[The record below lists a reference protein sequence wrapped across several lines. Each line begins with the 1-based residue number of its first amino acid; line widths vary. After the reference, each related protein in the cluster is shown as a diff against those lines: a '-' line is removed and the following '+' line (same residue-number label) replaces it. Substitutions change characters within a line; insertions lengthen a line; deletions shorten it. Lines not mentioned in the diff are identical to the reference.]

1 MKHAPL
7 LFMGLLLGAG
17 LMAAPPR
24 HSLLSAPDRTPIE
37 PQVPA
42 QDRHQPNRVFLE
54 KADSLI
60 VNPFEPD
67 VQILVGG
74 VTFRRGDMFMYCD
87 SARFYT
93 SPELPA
99 DSMEA
104 FGNIRM
110 EQGDTLFLYGDEM
123 EYSGTE
129 QRATVYGI
137 GRDVRLINRD
147 VTLTSPVINYSMS
160 MNLGYYDQGGT
171 LTDPQNTLSSFEGE
185 YAPPTKEANFYRRVR
200 LTGTNDKGDTV
211 NVLTDTLLY
220 NTNTRIAELP
230 VFSRIIGEKGDII
243 TTNGLFDTANNTATL
258 LDRSLVHTN
267 EGNTLTGDSI
277 VFDRETGIGEA
288 FGSMVLTD
296 SARSLRLEG
305 DYGYFNQQI
314 DSAYATGHARALEF
328 SKPDTLYLHGR
339 EIRTFQTPDSL
350 RLMVA
355 NPEVR
360 FWRVDLQ
367 GVCDSMTF
375 VQQDSML
382 HMNGDPVLWN
392 ENRQIF
398 GNTIKIHLNDS
409 TVDRAELPDFAFV
422 AEAIED
428 EFYNQMSGK
437 SMIAKFEQGEL
448 RELYLNG
455 SVQAIM
461 LPEEND
467 STFNKLVSIES
478 SYLEAFFAGRDIER
492 ARLWPETTG
501 TVTPLYLVRKSQLY
515 LPKFR
520 WEDALRPTGPDDIYP
535 RSEQSRNADIE
546 NEVVIKEEEEEE
558 SQPAT
563 ETETE
568 AEE

>member
-1 MKHAPL
+1 MNRHAPL
-7 LFMGLLLGAG
+7 LLVGLLAVG
-17 LMAAPPR
+17 LFAASPR
-24 HSLLSAPDRTPIE
+24 QSLLSSPDNTPIL
-37 PQVPA
+37 PQVPE

-54 KADSLI
+54 HADSLR
-60 VNPFEPD
+60 VTPDEPD
-67 VQILVGG
+67 VQILVGT

-93 SPELPA
+93 SPDLPA

-123 EYSGTE
+123 EYSGSQE
-129 QRATVYGI
+129 LVTVYGI

-147 VTLTSPVINYSMS
+147 VTLEAPVLNYSMAI
-160 MNLGYYDQGGT
+160 NLGYYDQGGK
-171 LTDPQNTLSSFEGE
+171 LTDPQNTLTSFEGE
-185 YAPPTKEANFYRRVR
+185 YAPPTKEANFYRRVVLNGR
-200 LTGTNDKGDTV
+200 NEKGDSAKV
-211 NVLTDTLLY
+211 YTDTLLY
-220 NTNTRIAELP
+220 NTATRIAELP

-243 TTNGLFDTANNTATL
+243 TTNGIFDTQNNTATL
-258 LDRSLVHTN
+258 LDRSFIHTTD
-267 EGNTLTGDSI
+267 GNTLTGDSI
-277 VFDRETGIGEA
+277 VFDRTSGIGEA

-305 DYGYFNQQI
+305 DYGYFNQLI
-314 DSAYATGHARALEF
+314 DSAYTTGRARALEF
-328 SKPDTLYLHGR
+328 SNPDTLYLHGR
-339 EIRTFQTPDSL
+339 EIRTFLTPDSL

-375 VQQDSML
+375 VRQDSML
-382 HMNGDPVLWN
+382 YMNGDPIIWN

-422 AEAIED
+422 AEAVED
-428 EFYNQMSGK
+428 EFFNQMSGK
-437 SMIAKFEQGEL
+437 TMIAKFEDGDL
-448 RELYLNG
+448 RELELNG

-467 STFNKLVSIES
+467 STVNKIVNLES
-478 SYLEAFFAGRDIER
+478 SYLQAFFIKRDIER

-501 TVTPLYLVRKSQLY
+501 TVTPIYLAKKSLFY

-520 WEDALRPTGPDDIYP
+520 WEEAIRPTDPDDIFP
-535 RSEQSRNADIE
+535 R
-546 NEVVIKEEEEEE
+546 
-558 SQPAT
+558 PANT
-563 ETETE
+563 ED
-568 AEE
+568 

>member
-1 MKHAPL
+1 MNRHAPL
-7 LFMGLLLGAG
+7 LLVGLLAVG
-17 LMAAPPR
+17 LFAAPPR
-24 HSLLSAPDRTPIE
+24 QSLLSSPDNTPIR

-54 KADSLI
+54 HADSLR
-60 VNPFEPD
+60 VTPYEPD
-67 VQILVGG
+67 VQILVGD

-93 SPELPA
+93 SPDLPA

-123 EYSGTE
+123 EYSGSQELVTI
-129 QRATVYGI
+129 YGV

-147 VTLTSPVINYSMS
+147 VTLEAPVLNYSMS
-160 MNLGYYDQGGT
+160 MNLGYYDQGGK
-171 LTDPQNTLSSFEGE
+171 LTDPQNTLTSFEGE
-185 YAPPTKEANFYRRVR
+185 YAPPTKEANFYRRVILNGR
-200 LTGTNDKGDTV
+200 NEKGDSAKV
-211 NVLTDTLLY
+211 YTDTLLY
-220 NTNTRIAELP
+220 NTDTHIAELP

-243 TTNGLFDTANNTATL
+243 TTNGIFDTKNNTATL
-258 LDRSLVHTN
+258 LDRSFIHTTD
-267 EGNTLTGDSI
+267 GNTLTGDSI

-296 SARSLRLEG
+296 SVRSLRLEG
-305 DYGYFNQQI
+305 DYGYFNQLT
-314 DSAYATGHARALEF
+314 DSAYATGRARALEF
-328 SKPDTLYLHGR
+328 SKSDTLYLHGR
-339 EIRTFQTPDSL
+339 EIRTFLTPDSL
-350 RLMVA
+350 RLMIA

-382 HMNGDPVLWN
+382 YMNGDPIIWN

-398 GNTIKIHLNDS
+398 GNTIKVHLNDS
-409 TVDRAELPDFAFV
+409 TVDRVELPDFAFV
-422 AEAIED
+422 AEAVED
-428 EFYNQMSGK
+428 EFFNQMSGK
-437 SMIAKFEQGEL
+437 TMIAKFEDGDL
-448 RELYLNG
+448 RELELNG

-467 STFNKLVSIES
+467 STVNKIVNIES
-478 SYLEAFFAGRDIER
+478 SSLQAFFINRDIER

-501 TVTPLYLVRKSQLY
+501 TVTPIYLAKRSQLY

-520 WEDALRPTGPDDIYP
+520 WEDAIRPTDPNDIFP
-535 RSEQSRNADIE
+535 R
-546 NEVVIKEEEEEE
+546 
-558 SQPAT
+558 QPAKM
-563 ETETE
+563 
-568 AEE
+568 

>member
-7 LFMGLLLGAG
+7 LMMGLLLGAG
-17 LMAAPPR
+17 VFAAPPR
-24 HSLLSAPDRTPIE
+24 SPLLTPDNTPIE

-54 KADSLI
+54 RADSLR
-60 VNPFEPD
+60 VDPWDPD
-67 VQILVGG
+67 VQILVGD

-93 SPELPA
+93 SPALPA

-129 QRATVYGI
+129 QRATVYGV

-147 VTLTSPVINYSMS
+147 VTLEAPVLHYSMS
-160 MNLGYYDQGGT
+160 MNLGYYDQGGR
-171 LTDPQNTLSSFEGE
+171 LTDPQNTLTSFEGE
-185 YAPPTKEANFYRRVR
+185 YAPPTKEANFYTRVR
-200 LTGTNDKGDTV
+200 LNGRNDKGDTIQV
-211 NVLTDTLLY
+211 FTDTLMY
-220 NTNTRIAELP
+220 NTVTRVAELP
-230 VFSRIIGEKGDII
+230 VYSRIVGEKGDII
-243 TTNGLFDTANNTATL
+243 TSNGIFDTANNTATL
-258 LDRSLVHTN
+258 LDRSMVHTSG
-267 EGNTLTGDSI
+267 GNTLTGDSI
-277 VFDRETGIGEA
+277 VFDRATGIGEA

-314 DSAYATGHARALEF
+314 DSAYATGRARALEF
-328 SKPDTLYLHGR
+328 SNPDTLYLHGR
-339 EIRTFQTPDSL
+339 EIRTFLTPDSV

-355 NPEVR
+355 NPDVR
-360 FWRVDLQ
+360 FWRADLQ

-375 VQQDSML
+375 VQPDSML
-382 HMNGDPVLWN
+382 YMNGDPIVWN
-392 ENRQIF
+392 LNRQIF
-398 GNTIKIHLNDS
+398 GHTIKVHLNDS
-409 TVDRAELPDFAFV
+409 TVDRVELPDFAFV
-422 AEAIED
+422 AEEVED
-428 EFYNQMSGK
+428 EFFNQMSGK
-437 SMIAKFEQGEL
+437 SMIAKFENGDL
-448 RELYLNG
+448 RELELNG

-467 STFNKLVSIES
+467 STINKIVNLES
-478 SYLEAFFAGRDIER
+478 SYLLAFFKDREIEW

-501 TVTPLYLVRKSQLY
+501 TVTPLYLAKRSLFY

-520 WEDALRPTGPDDIYP
+520 WEAALRPTGPDDIFP
-535 RSEQSRNADIE
+535 RRKETPLPTEPQSD
-546 NEVVIKEEEEEE
+546 NE
-558 SQPAT
+558 
-563 ETETE
+563 
-568 AEE
+568 

>member
-1 MKHAPL
+1 MNRHAPL
-7 LFMGLLLGAG
+7 LLVGLLAVG
-17 LMAAPPR
+17 LFAASPR
-24 HSLLSAPDRTPIE
+24 QSLLSSPDNTPIL
-37 PQVPA
+37 PQVPE

-54 KADSLI
+54 HADSLR
-60 VNPFEPD
+60 VTPDEPD
-67 VQILVGG
+67 VQILVGT

-93 SPELPA
+93 SPDLPA

-123 EYSGTE
+123 EYSGSQE
-129 QRATVYGI
+129 LVTVYGI

-147 VTLTSPVINYSMS
+147 VTLEAPVLNYSMAI
-160 MNLGYYDQGGT
+160 NLGYYDQGGK
-171 LTDPQNTLSSFEGE
+171 LTDPQNTLTSFEGE
-185 YAPPTKEANFYRRVR
+185 YAPPTKEANFYRRVVLNGR
-200 LTGTNDKGDTV
+200 NEKGDSAKV
-211 NVLTDTLLY
+211 YTDTLLY
-220 NTNTRIAELP
+220 NTATRIAELP
-230 VFSRIIGEKGDII
+230 VFSRIIGEKGDIT
-243 TTNGLFDTANNTATL
+243 TTNGIFDTQNNTVTL
-258 LDRSLVHTN
+258 LDRSFIHTTD
-267 EGNTLTGDSI
+267 GNTLTGDSI
-277 VFDRETGIGEA
+277 VFDRTSGIGEA

-305 DYGYFNQQI
+305 DYGYFNQLI
-314 DSAYATGHARALEF
+314 DSAYTTGRARALEF
-328 SKPDTLYLHGR
+328 SNPDTLYLHGR
-339 EIRTFQTPDSL
+339 EIRTFLTPDSL

-382 HMNGDPVLWN
+382 YMNGDPIIWN

-422 AEAIED
+422 AEAVED
-428 EFYNQMSGK
+428 EFFNQMSGK
-437 SMIAKFEQGEL
+437 TMIAKFEDGDL
-448 RELYLNG
+448 RELELNG

-467 STFNKLVSIES
+467 STVNKIVNLES
-478 SYLEAFFAGRDIER
+478 SYLQAFFIKRDIER

-501 TVTPLYLVRKSQLY
+501 TVTPIYLAKKSLFY

-520 WEDALRPTGPDDIYP
+520 WEEAIRPTDPDDIFP
-535 RSEQSRNADIE
+535 RPANTE
-546 NEVVIKEEEEEE
+546 N
-558 SQPAT
+558 
-563 ETETE
+563 
-568 AEE
+568 

>member
-1 MKHAPL
+1 MNRHAPL
-7 LFMGLLLGAG
+7 LLVGLLAVG
-17 LMAAPPR
+17 LFAASPR
-24 HSLLSAPDRTPIE
+24 QSLLSSPDNTPIL
-37 PQVPA
+37 PQIPE

-54 KADSLI
+54 HADSLR
-60 VNPFEPD
+60 VTPDEPD
-67 VQILVGG
+67 VQILVGT

-93 SPELPA
+93 SPDLPA

-123 EYSGTE
+123 EYSGSQE
-129 QRATVYGI
+129 LVTVYGI

-147 VTLTSPVINYSMS
+147 VTLEAPVLNYSMAI
-160 MNLGYYDQGGT
+160 NLGYYDQGGK
-171 LTDPQNTLSSFEGE
+171 LTDPQNTLTSFEGE
-185 YAPPTKEANFYRRVR
+185 YAPPTKEANFYRRVVLNGR
-200 LTGTNDKGDTV
+200 NEKGDSAKV
-211 NVLTDTLLY
+211 YTDTLLY
-220 NTNTRIAELP
+220 NTATRIAELP
-230 VFSRIIGEKGDII
+230 VFSRIIGEKGDIT
-243 TTNGLFDTANNTATL
+243 TTNGIFDTQNNTATL
-258 LDRSLVHTN
+258 LDRSFIHTTD
-267 EGNTLTGDSI
+267 GNTLTGDSI
-277 VFDRETGIGEA
+277 VFDRTSGIGEA

-305 DYGYFNQQI
+305 DYGYFNQLI
-314 DSAYATGHARALEF
+314 DSAYTTGRARALEF
-328 SKPDTLYLHGR
+328 SNPDTLYLHGR
-339 EIRTFQTPDSL
+339 EIRTFLTPDSL

-382 HMNGDPVLWN
+382 YMNGDPIIWN

-422 AEAIED
+422 AEAVED
-428 EFYNQMSGK
+428 EFFNQMSGK
-437 SMIAKFEQGEL
+437 TMIAKFEDGDL
-448 RELYLNG
+448 RELELNG

-467 STFNKLVSIES
+467 STVNKIVNLES
-478 SYLEAFFAGRDIER
+478 SYLQAFFIKRDIER

-501 TVTPLYLVRKSQLY
+501 TVTPIYLAKKSLFY

-520 WEDALRPTGPDDIYP
+520 WEEAIRPTDPDDIFP
-535 RSEQSRNADIE
+535 R
-546 NEVVIKEEEEEE
+546 
-558 SQPAT
+558 PANT
-563 ETETE
+563 ED
-568 AEE
+568 

>member
-1 MKHAPL
+1 MNRYAPL
-7 LFMGLLLGAG
+7 LLVGLLAVG
-17 LMAAPPR
+17 LFAASPR
-24 HSLLSAPDRTPIE
+24 QSLLSSPDNTPIL
-37 PQVPA
+37 PQVPE

-54 KADSLI
+54 HADSLR
-60 VNPFEPD
+60 VTPDEPD
-67 VQILVGG
+67 VQILVGT

-93 SPELPA
+93 SPDLPA

-123 EYSGTE
+123 EYSGSQE
-129 QRATVYGI
+129 LVTVYGI

-147 VTLTSPVINYSMS
+147 VTLEAPVLNYSMAI
-160 MNLGYYDQGGT
+160 NLGYYDQGGK
-171 LTDPQNTLSSFEGE
+171 LTDPQNTLTSFEGE
-185 YAPPTKEANFYRRVR
+185 YAPPTKEANFYRRVVLNGR
-200 LTGTNDKGDTV
+200 NEKGDSAKV
-211 NVLTDTLLY
+211 YTDTLLY
-220 NTNTRIAELP
+220 NTATRIAELP
-230 VFSRIIGEKGDII
+230 VFSRIIGEKGDIT
-243 TTNGLFDTANNTATL
+243 TTNGIFDTQNNTATL
-258 LDRSLVHTN
+258 LDRSFIHTTD
-267 EGNTLTGDSI
+267 GNTLTGDSI
-277 VFDRETGIGEA
+277 VFDRTSGIGEA

-305 DYGYFNQQI
+305 DYGYFNQLI
-314 DSAYATGHARALEF
+314 DSAYTTGRARALEF
-328 SKPDTLYLHGR
+328 SNPDTLYLHGR
-339 EIRTFQTPDSL
+339 EIRTFLTPDSL

-375 VQQDSML
+375 VRQDSML
-382 HMNGDPVLWN
+382 YMNGDPIIWN

-422 AEAIED
+422 AEAVED
-428 EFYNQMSGK
+428 EFFNQMSGK
-437 SMIAKFEQGEL
+437 TMIAKFEDGDL
-448 RELYLNG
+448 RELELNG

-467 STFNKLVSIES
+467 STVNKIVNLES
-478 SYLEAFFAGRDIER
+478 SYLQAFFIKRDIER

-501 TVTPLYLVRKSQLY
+501 TVTPIYLAKKSLFY

-520 WEDALRPTGPDDIYP
+520 WEEAIRPTDPDDIFP
-535 RSEQSRNADIE
+535 RPANTE
-546 NEVVIKEEEEEE
+546 N
-558 SQPAT
+558 
-563 ETETE
+563 
-568 AEE
+568 

>member
-1 MKHAPL
+1 MKQWPL
-7 LFMGLLLGAG
+7 PLMGLLIAAG
-17 LMAAPPR
+17 LTAAPPDK
-24 HSLLSAPDRTPIE
+24 STLSTPDLTPIA

-42 QDRHQPNRVFLE
+42 ADRHQPNRVFLE
-54 KADSLI
+54 RADVLK
-60 VNPFEPD
+60 VDPDEPN

-93 SPELPA
+93 DPALPA

-123 EYSGTE
+123 EYSGME

-137 GRDVRLINRD
+137 DRDVRLINRD
-147 VTLTSPVINYSMS
+147 VTLTSPVIHYAMGI
-160 MNLGYYDQGGT
+160 NLGYYDQGGT
-171 LTDPQNTLSSFEGE
+171 LTDPQNTLSSLEGE
-185 YAPPTKEANFYRRVR
+185 YAPPTKEANFYGRVR
-200 LTGTNDKGDTV
+200 LTGIFDKGDTI
-211 NVLTDTLLY
+211 NVRTDTLLY
-220 NTNTRIAELP
+220 NTDTRIAELP
-230 VFSRIIGEKGDII
+230 VFSRIIGQKGDII
-243 TTNGLFDTANNTATL
+243 TSNGLFNTAANTTTL
-258 LDRSLVHTN
+258 LDRSLVHTTD
-267 EGNTLTGDSI
+267 GHTLTGDSI
-277 VFDRETGIGEA
+277 VFDRTTGIGEA

-296 SARSLRLEG
+296 SARSVRLEG

-314 DSAYATGHARALEF
+314 DSAYATGRARAMEY

-339 EIRTFQTPDSL
+339 EIRTFLTPDSL

-360 FWRVDLQ
+360 FWRIDLQ

-375 VQQDSML
+375 VQQDSTL
-382 HMNGDPVLWN
+382 YMNGDPIVWN

-398 GNTIKIHLNDS
+398 GNVIQVHLNDS
-409 TVDRAELPDFAFV
+409 TVDRVELPDFAFV
-422 AEAIED
+422 AEEIED

-437 SMIAKFEQGEL
+437 TMIADFEDGDIKRLQ
-448 RELYLNG
+448 LNG

-467 STFNKLVSIES
+467 STYNKIVSLES
-478 SYLEAFFAGRDIER
+478 SYLDAYFANRDIER
-492 ARLWPETTG
+492 AHMWPETTG
-501 TVTPLYLVRKSQLY
+501 TVTPIYLARRSQLY

-520 WEDALRPTGPDDIYP
+520 WETEIRPNGPDDIFP
-535 RSEQSRNADIE
+535 RTNPATQIISTT
-546 NEVVIKEEEEEE
+546 EEEIQPEKDEETTE
-558 SQPAT
+558 SD
-563 ETETE
+563 
-568 AEE
+568 

>member
-1 MKHAPL
+1 MNRHAPL
-7 LFMGLLLGAG
+7 LIAGLLAAG
-17 LMAAPPR
+17 LFAAPP
-24 HSLLSAPDRTPIE
+24 HPSVLSTPDNTPIE
-37 PQVPA
+37 PQIPA

-54 KADSLI
+54 HADFLR
-60 VNPFEPD
+60 VTPYEPD
-67 VQILVGG
+67 VQILVGS

-123 EYSGTE
+123 EYSGTQE
-129 QRATVYGI
+129 LVTIYGV

-147 VTLTSPVINYSMS
+147 VTLEAPVLNYSMS
-160 MNLGYYDQGGT
+160 MNLGYYDQGGK
-171 LTDPQNTLSSFEGE
+171 LTDPQNTLTSFEGE
-185 YAPPTKEANFYRRVR
+185 YAPPTKEANFYRRVVLDGR
-200 LTGTNDKGDTV
+200 NDKGDSV
-211 NVLTDTLLY
+211 KVYTDTLLY
-220 NTNTRIAELP
+220 NTATHIAELP

-243 TTNGLFDTANNTATL
+243 TTNGIFDTQNNTATL
-258 LDRSLVHTN
+258 LDRSFIHTTD
-267 EGNTLTGDSI
+267 GNTLTGDSI

-288 FGSMVLTD
+288 FGSMILTD
-296 SARSLRLEG
+296 SVRSLRLEG
-305 DYGYFNQQI
+305 DYGYFNQQT
-314 DSAYATGHARALEF
+314 DSAYATGRARALEF
-328 SKPDTLYLHGR
+328 SKSDTLYLHGR
-339 EIRTFQTPDSL
+339 EIRTFLTPDSL
-350 RLMVA
+350 RLMIA

-382 HMNGDPVLWN
+382 YMNGDPIIWN

-409 TVDRAELPDFAFV
+409 TVDRVELPDFAFV
-422 AEAIED
+422 AEAVED
-428 EFYNQMSGK
+428 EFFNQMSGK
-437 SMIAKFEQGEL
+437 AMIARFEDGEL
-448 RELYLNG
+448 RELELNG

-467 STFNKLVSIES
+467 STVNKIVNIES
-478 SYLEAFFAGRDIER
+478 SSLQAFFLNRDIER
-492 ARLWPETTG
+492 AHLWPETTG
-501 TVTPLYLVRKSQLY
+501 TVTPLYLAKRSLLY

-520 WEDALRPTGPDDIYP
+520 WEKAIRPSDPSDIFP
-535 RSEQSRNADIE
+535 RQ
-546 NEVVIKEEEEEE
+546 
-558 SQPAT
+558 
-563 ETETE
+563 
-568 AEE
+568 